1 MSNRLC
7 RLGVLT
13 SALILSWSALL
24 QAQQAEPEPIKCWW
38 KTDKTA
44 VEVAEQFTLTLTCG
58 VNEAR
63 GSKVVPKMEL
73 LDPGAVQLSPFEV
86 VGGTRHDDIAAP
98 PWRYF
103 QYDYTLRLIDDD
115 AFGEDEDI
123 PGLTVTYNVQSDV
136 PGAAPGRDQMYNLPD
151 LPVRILSL
159 VPKKATDIRDSVQ
172 ESFAAPK
179 ARLVRATSQ
188 FIAAG
193 ILFGLSVL
201 MVAFAVVHVVRRKRE
216 RAPVHAAAL
225 SDTRLMRACLQEISR
240 LRSEALRN
248 GWTPERAA
256 SVLTVLRIGTAVAIG
271 RPVSQSPVDLTA
283 PAREGQISVC
293 KVILKRERIAVSS
306 PITADSIER
315 YRMNGNG
322 RVTNV
327 RTKAMIDDLGKS
339 IIALS
344 TLRYGRN
351 GAADVSAL
359 NRSLENARAAMKHLL
374 VATLWPMRTA
384 SALFQSADMLRNS
397 IWTR

>member
-7 RLGVLT
+7 RLGVFT
-13 SALILSWSALL
+13 AAIIFSCSALL

-58 VNEAR
+58 VNETR
-63 GSKVVPKMEL
+63 GTKVVPKMEL

-86 VGGTRHDDIAAP
+86 VGGTRHDDIVAP

-103 QYDYTLRLIDDD
+103 QFDYKLRLIDDD

-123 PGLTVTYNVQSDV
+123 PSLSVTYNMQSDV

-179 ARLVRATSQ
+179 ARLVRATGE

-201 MVAFAVVHVVRRKRE
+201 MLAFAVVHVVRRKRE

-240 LRSEALRN
+240 LRSDVIRN

-256 SVLTVLRIGTAVAIG
+256 SALTVLRIGTAVAIG
-271 RPVSQSPVDLTA
+271 RPVSQSPVDMNA
-283 PAREGQISVC
+283 PAHEGQLSVR
-293 KVILKRERIAVSS
+293 KGILKRERIAVSA
-306 PITADSIER
+306 PITSDSIER

-322 RVTNV
+322 RVTNI

-339 IIALS
+339 LVALS
-344 TLRYGRN
+344 ALRYSRN
-351 GAADVSAL
+351 GSADTSAL
-359 NRSLENARAAMKHLL
+359 NRSLENACAAMKHLL
-374 VATLWPMRTA
+374 IATLWPMRTA
-384 SALFQSADMLRNS
+384 DMLRAS